1 MNNFKL
7 HLHKYFFYDLLAI
20 FLFFLITFIG
30 IKLYNAYQI
39 NKKTEYDFSSYDNFM
54 NEVYVINPNLFKFDS
69 NGIAKVEMNDLLK
82 PITNG
87 KDTIYFGVVPL
98 TKDQDQC
105 VGYIIVEKNNE
116 ILEFDYSHLCD
127 MVDYKI

>member
-30 IKLYNAYQI
+30 VKLYNAYQI
-39 NKKTEYDFSSYDNFM
+39 NKKTEYDFSSYDSFM
-54 NEVYVINPNLFKFDS
+54 NVVYVINPNLFKFDS

-105 VGYIIVEKNNE
+105 VGYIIVKKKNE

-127 MVDYKI
+127 MVDY

>member
-39 NKKTEYDFSSYDNFM
+39 NKKTEYDFSSYDSFM
-54 NEVYVINPNLFKFDS
+54 NEIYIINPNLFKFDS

-105 VGYIIVEKNNE
+105 VGYIIVKKKNE

-127 MVDYKI
+127 MVDY

>member
-39 NKKTEYDFSSYDNFM
+39 NKKTEYDFSSYDSFM
-54 NEVYVINPNLFKFDS
+54 NEVK
-69 NGIAKVEMNDLLK
+69 KND
-82 PITNG
+82 
-87 KDTIYFGVVPL
+87 
-98 TKDQDQC
+98 
-105 VGYIIVEKNNE
+105 
-116 ILEFDYSHLCD
+116 
-127 MVDYKI
+127 

>member
-69 NGIAKVEMNDLLK
+69 NGIAKVEMNNLLK

-127 MVDYKI
+127 MVDY

>member
-39 NKKTEYDFSSYDNFM
+39 NKKTEYDFSSYDSFM
-54 NEVYVINPNLFKFDS
+54 NEAYVINPNLFKFDS

-87 KDTIYFGVVPL
+87 KDTIYFGIVPL

-105 VGYIIVEKNNE
+105 VGYIIVKKKNE

-127 MVDYKI
+127 MVDY

>member
-39 NKKTEYDFSSYDNFM
+39 NKKTEYDFSSYDSFM
-54 NEVYVINPNLFKFDS
+54 NVVYVINPNLFKFDS

-105 VGYIIVEKNNE
+105 VGYIIVKKNNE
-116 ILEFDYSHLCD
+116 ILEYDYSHLCD
-127 MVDYKI
+127 MVDY

>member
-39 NKKTEYDFSSYDNFM
+39 NKKTEYDFSSYDSFM

-127 MVDYKI
+127 MVDY

>member
-54 NEVYVINPNLFKFDS
+54 NEVYVINPSLFKFDS

-116 ILEFDYSHLCD
+116 NLEFDYSHLCD
-127 MVDYKI
+127 MVDY

>member
-39 NKKTEYDFSSYDNFM
+39 NKKTEYDFSSYDSFM

-69 NGIAKVEMNDLLK
+69 SGIAKVEMNDLLK

-127 MVDYKI
+127 MVDY

>member
-39 NKKTEYDFSSYDNFM
+39 NKKTEYDFSSYDSFM

-82 PITNG
+82 PITNE

-116 ILEFDYSHLCD
+116 ILEYDYSHLCD
-127 MVDYKI
+127 MVDY

>member
-39 NKKTEYDFSSYDNFM
+39 NKKTEYDFSSYDSFM

-105 VGYIIVEKNNE
+105 VGYIIVKKKNE

-127 MVDYKI
+127 MVDY

>member
-39 NKKTEYDFSSYDNFM
+39 NKKTEYDFSSYDSFM

-105 VGYIIVEKNNE
+105 VGYIIVKKNNE
-116 ILEFDYSHLCD
+116 ILEYDYSHLCD
-127 MVDYKI
+127 MVDY

>member
-1 MNNFKL
+1 MFNNV
-7 HLHKYFFYDLLAI
+7 YSNIYS
-20 FLFFLITFIG
+20 G

-39 NKKTEYDFSSYDNFM
+39 NKKTEYDFSSYDSFM

-127 MVDYKI
+127 MVDY

>member
-127 MVDYKI
+127 MVDY

>member
-7 HLHKYFFYDLLAI
+7 HLHKYFFYYLLAI

-30 IKLYNAYQI
+30 VKLYNAYQI
-39 NKKTEYDFSSYDNFM
+39 NKKTEYDFSSYDSFM

-116 ILEFDYSHLCD
+116 ILEYDYSHLCD
-127 MVDYKI
+127 MVDY

>member
-116 ILEFDYSHLCD
+116 ILEYDYSHLCD
-127 MVDYKI
+127 MVDY

>member
-30 IKLYNAYQI
+30 VKLYNAYQI
-39 NKKTEYDFSSYDNFM
+39 NKKTEYDFSSYDSFM
-54 NEVYVINPNLFKFDS
+54 NEIYIINPNLFKFDS

-87 KDTIYFGVVPL
+87 KDTTYFGVVPL

-105 VGYIIVEKNNE
+105 VGYNIVKKKNE
-116 ILEFDYSHLCD
+116 ILEFDHSHLCD
-127 MVDYKI
+127 MVDY

>member
-69 NGIAKVEMNDLLK
+69 NEIAKVEMNDLLK

-127 MVDYKI
+127 MVDY

>member
-39 NKKTEYDFSSYDNFM
+39 NKKTEYDFSSYDSFM

-116 ILEFDYSHLCD
+116 ILEYDYSHLCD
-127 MVDYKI
+127 MVDY

>member
-30 IKLYNAYQI
+30 VKLYNAYQI

-105 VGYIIVEKNNE
+105 VGYIIVKKKNE

-127 MVDYKI
+127 MVDY

>member
-69 NGIAKVEMNDLLK
+69 SGIAKVEMNDLLK

-127 MVDYKI
+127 MVDY

>member
-39 NKKTEYDFSSYDNFM
+39 NKKTEYNF
-54 NEVYVINPNLFKFDS
+54 
-69 NGIAKVEMNDLLK
+69 
-82 PITNG
+82 
-87 KDTIYFGVVPL
+87 
-98 TKDQDQC
+98 C
-105 VGYIIVEKNNE
+105 E
-116 ILEFDYSHLCD
+116 ILFATWF
-127 MVDYKI
+127 

>member
-30 IKLYNAYQI
+30 VKLYNAYQI
-39 NKKTEYDFSSYDNFM
+39 NKKTEYDFSSYDSFM

-116 ILEFDYSHLCD
+116 ILEYDYSHLCD
-127 MVDYKI
+127 MVDY

>member
-39 NKKTEYDFSSYDNFM
+39 NKKTEYDFSSYDSFM
-54 NEVYVINPNLFKFDS
+54 NEVYIINPNLFKFDS

-116 ILEFDYSHLCD
+116 ILEYDYSHLCD
-127 MVDYKI
+127 MVDY

>member
-20 FLFFLITFIG
+20 FLFFLITLIG

-127 MVDYKI
+127 MVDY

>member
-39 NKKTEYDFSSYDNFM
+39 NKKTEYDFSSYDSFM
-54 NEVYVINPNLFKFDS
+54 NEVYIINPNLFKFDS

-127 MVDYKI
+127 MVDY

>member
-39 NKKTEYDFSSYDNFM
+39 NKKTEYDFSSYDSFM
-54 NEVYVINPNLFKFDS
+54 NQVYAINPNLFKFDS

-116 ILEFDYSHLCD
+116 ILEYDYSHLCD
-127 MVDYKI
+127 MVDY

>member
-20 FLFFLITFIG
+20 FLFILISFIG

-39 NKKTEYDFSSYDNFM
+39 NKKIEYDFSSYDSFM
-54 NEVYVINPNLFKFDS
+54 YEVYNINPNLFKFDS
-69 NGIAKVEMNDLLK
+69 NGIAKVEMNDLLR

-98 TKDQDQC
+98 TKEQDQC
-105 VGYIIVEKNNE
+105 VGYIIVEKTNDD
-116 ILEFDYSHLCD
+116 LKFDYSHLCD
-127 MVDYKI
+127 MVDY